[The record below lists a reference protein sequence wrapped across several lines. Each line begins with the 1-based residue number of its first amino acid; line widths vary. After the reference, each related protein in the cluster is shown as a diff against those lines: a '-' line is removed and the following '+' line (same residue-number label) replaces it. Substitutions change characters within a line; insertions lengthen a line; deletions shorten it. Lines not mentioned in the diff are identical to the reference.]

1 MPLRSD
7 GTWRNS
13 WTVVGLI
20 YFSSLVMWMAAAAI
34 ALLAIGSIMP
44 FHFMGLVSM
53 IVYFG
58 FAIGIASGA
67 AGIWR
72 YARNMRR
79 NEARLEAD
87 ALHIR
92 LFSGREKT
100 EISMPWNEIESI
112 HRSADSTGAV
122 TVKAADGRDVS
133 FTGYDF
139 ALPSRLARQIASR
152 AGKEISAP

>member
-13 WTVVGLI
+13 WIVVGLI
-20 YFSSLVMWMAAAAI
+20 YFSTLVMWLGAAMI
-34 ALLAIGSIMP
+34 ALVGLASVIP

-53 IVYFG
+53 IVYFA

-67 AGIWR
+67 VGIWR
-72 YARNMRR
+72 YAKNMRR
-79 NEARLEAD
+79 NEARLAPD
-87 ALHIR
+87 ALHMR
-92 LFSGREKT
+92 LFSGKEKS
-100 EISMPWNEIESI
+100 EVSMRWDEIESVT
-112 HRSADSTGAV
+112 RSVDTTGAV
-122 TVKAADGRDVS
+122 IVKTTDGRDVS

-152 AGKEISAP
+152 AGKDVSKL